1 MNNFK
6 KYLPSKNFVA
16 TVLFF
21 VILITLF
28 FVGKGI
34 VSLIKNRKQSRG
46 TPTKMLVGNI
56 IQKDSNDNGIPD
68 WEEYL
73 WGFDPTKNGPANKE
87 SITAKKNSLTSRVGN
102 DVTEGNEDAD
112 DLSQSESLSR
122 QVFALIVSLQQSGG
136 LDASAVQS
144 ISDTVGEQINAT
156 PIADKYTEEMATV
169 VKTTAESLEKYKNDL
184 GDLFIE
190 YMDKDM
196 GEELIFIAEAIKSN
210 DQTALYAA
218 KTVAISYKEI
228 AERLMNLSVPTSK
241 VETHLNLAND
251 YSKTGQS
258 IEGMSLLLSDPIV
271 GMKSLINY
279 KNYSEALVLDIEA
292 L

>member
-6 KYLPSKNFVA
+6 KYLPSKNFIA

-21 VILITLF
+21 VIIIAVF

-34 VSLIKNRKQSRG
+34 ISLIKSKMQSKNA
-46 TPTKMLVGNI
+46 PTKMLVGNI
-56 IQKDSNDNGIPD
+56 IQKDSNNNGIPD

-73 WGFDPTKNGPANKE
+73 WGFDPMKNGEANKNA
-87 SITAKKNSLTSRVGN
+87 ITAKKNELALKVGSN
-102 DVTEGNEDAD
+102 IAGDSKDAD

-136 LDASAVQS
+136 LDASSIQS
-144 ISDTVGEQINAT
+144 ISDTVGEQITAT

-169 VKTTAESLEKYKNDL
+169 VKSTAESLEKYKNDL
-184 GDLFIE
+184 GDLMIE

-196 GEELIFIAEAIKSN
+196 GNELIFIAEAIKSN

-218 KTVAISYKEI
+218 KTVAISYKEV
-228 AERLMNLSVPTSK
+228 AQKLMGLSVPTPQ
-241 VETHLNLAND
+241 VEAHLKLAND
-251 YSKTGQS
+251 YDKTGQS
-258 IEGMSLLLSDPIV
+258 IEGMSLLISDPIV